1 MQPRAATAD
10 GMRRA
15 VLAGVAMIEHGD
27 GGTPEV
33 FALMAQ
39 RGVAF
44 CPTLAATEA
53 TSRYAG
59 WREGMPPT
67 ERVAQKRAAFAAARA
82 AGVSM
87 CMGGDAGVYSHGTN
101 AWEMALM
108 VQYGMPAPAV
118 LRAATS
124 GNASALGLAERV
136 GAVRAG
142 LLADLVA
149 VRGDP
154 TREIDATRRVVFV
167 MQGGRVVRGADGTR

>member
-1 MQPRAATAD
+1 
-10 GMRRA
+10 
-15 VLAGVAMIEHGD
+15 
-27 GGTPEV
+27 
-33 FALMAQ
+33 
-39 RGVAF
+39 
-44 CPTLAATEA
+44 
-53 TSRYAG
+53 
-59 WREGMPPT
+59 
-67 ERVAQKRAAFAAARA
+67 
-82 AGVSM
+82 
-87 CMGGDAGVYSHGTN
+87 
-101 AWEMALM
+101 
-108 VQYGMPAPAV
+108 MPAPAV